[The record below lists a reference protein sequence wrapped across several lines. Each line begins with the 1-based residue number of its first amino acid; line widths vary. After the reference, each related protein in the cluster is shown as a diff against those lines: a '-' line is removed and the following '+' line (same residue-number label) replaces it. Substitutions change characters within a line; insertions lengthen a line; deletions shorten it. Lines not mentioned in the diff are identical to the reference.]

1 MSDRSGSWRTC
12 VGCREKG
19 RPDVLLRVV
28 ANPTGDVEGSARDVV
43 MVVPDPKRR
52 TPGRGAWIHP
62 DSECLQMAQRRRA
75 FARALRVRTGAIDTQ
90 QLQSYLSDQAANT
103 ESAG

>member
-12 VGCREKG
+12 VGCRESG

-28 ANPTGDVEGSARDVV
+28 VSPAADTGGNAVDVAV
-43 MVVPDPKRR
+43 VVPDLQRR
-52 TPGRGAWIHP
+52 KPGRGAWIHP
-62 DSECLQMAQRRRA
+62 DCGCLLLALRRRA
-75 FARALRVRTGAIDTQ
+75 FGRALRVRTSAIDTQ
-90 QLQSYLSDQAANT
+90 QVQSYLSDQAANT

>member
-12 VGCREKG
+12 VGCRDKG

-28 ANPTGDVEGSARDVV
+28 VYPAGDTEGTASDVV
-43 MVVPDPKRR
+43 LVVPDPKRR
-52 TPGRGAWIHP
+52 KPGRGAWIHP
-62 DSECLQMAQRRRA
+62 DSGCLQAALRRRA
-75 FARALRVRTGAIDTQ
+75 FGRALRVRTNTIDTQ
-90 QLQSYLSDQAANT
+90 QVQSYLSDQAANT